1 MSLTY
6 VIPDIHGRHDL
17 LEDGLARIAERSAG
31 DVGVIRMIGDYV
43 DRGPNSKAVIERL
56 QAGVLPGWR
65 GLALKGNHD
74 AMMVE
79 ALRVPAIMPSW
90 MEEGGDAT
98 LASYGGSPGSVPET
112 HIAWLGALR
121 LMHVD
126 AHRVYVHAG
135 VDPKIPLDSQR
146 EATLSAT
153 RRNFRR
159 ASVNSTSF
167 MATTAFPTDHCC
179 MKAAPT
185 WTPRLGRQDD

>member
-31 DVGVIRMIGDYV
+31 DVGVILMIGDYV

-65 GLALKGNHD
+65 GVALKGNHD

-79 ALRVPAIMPSW
+79 ALRVPAKMPSW

-98 LASYGGSPGSVPET
+98 LASYGGSPRVGAGNPYRLARC
-112 HIAWLGALR
+112 IA
-121 LMHVD
+121 VD
-126 AHRVYVHAG
+126 A
-135 VDPKIPLDSQR
+135 
-146 EATLSAT
+146 
-153 RRNFRR
+153 
-159 ASVNSTSF
+159 
-167 MATTAFPTDHCC
+167 C
-179 MKAAPT
+179 
-185 WTPRLGRQDD
+185 